1 MNPMLHIRKLVFGVP
16 QTEMAEIAGVSQGTV
31 SKWETGLLAPD
42 LAELER
48 IRNEASRRNLDWDD
62 RWFFEAPA
70 ASAGI
75 TEAAE

>member
-1 MNPMLHIRKLVFGVP
+1 MNPMLYIRKRVFGVS

-31 SKWETGLLAPD
+31 SKWEAGLLAPD

-48 IRNEASRRNLDWDD
+48 IRNEAAARELPWDD
-62 RWFFEAPA
+62 RWFFESPA
-70 ASAGI
+70 SEEV